1 MRCAL
6 EQVIEI
12 VTESRSCGESKTLP
26 ASLHDA
32 IKDFKVGPEKAD
44 AGGAEVRCRAARGG
58 CGTVMRAVI
67 QLC

>member
-12 VTESRSCGESKTLP
+12 VTESRSCGESKVLP

-32 IKDFKVGPEKAD
+32 IKDFKVGTEKVD
-44 AGGAEVRCRAARGG
+44 ARGPEVPG
-58 CGTVMRAVI
+58 S
-67 QLC
+67 